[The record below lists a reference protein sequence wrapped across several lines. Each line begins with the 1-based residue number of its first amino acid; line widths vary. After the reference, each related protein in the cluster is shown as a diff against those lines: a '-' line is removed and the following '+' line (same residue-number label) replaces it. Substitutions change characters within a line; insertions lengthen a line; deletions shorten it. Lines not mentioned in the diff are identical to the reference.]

1 MVFYVSICIP
11 DVNIVQLINLFSY
24 FWSNFRFFPE
34 FRESF
39 SFRGGGVYVVYLF
52 SQNFYRCQSVLSM
65 ALELLV
71 GVQWVCSLIQ
81 IFSLFKFLCSPYQ
94 NLRYVEVIPPLFRST
109 EI

>member
-1 MVFYVSICIP
+1 MVFYVSICIS

-24 FWSNFRFFPE
+24 FWSNLRFFPE

-39 SFRGGGVYVVYLF
+39 SFRGGLHVVYLF